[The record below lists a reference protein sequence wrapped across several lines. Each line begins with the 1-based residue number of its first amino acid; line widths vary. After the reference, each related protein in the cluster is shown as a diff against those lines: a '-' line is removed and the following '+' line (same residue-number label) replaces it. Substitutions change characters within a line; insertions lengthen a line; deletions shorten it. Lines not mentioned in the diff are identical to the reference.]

1 MTVNAVAPVS
11 DHTCPII
18 PEEDTLQYL
27 AAHRIL
33 RIMVTGAFAIFG
45 CYRLVNTTPRP
56 PKTRPE
62 IASGDGPP
70 NYPMNRTRGRY
81 RGPAASRLG
90 QIRKRGGIPAADAS
104 SGGASSRQPGCRVKV
119 ARLGPRAGYWKL
131 VRRRGRVTL
140 FQSESRFPA
149 AVAAV
154 RRRASRGALPRQSS

>member
-1 MTVNAVAPVS
+1 MTVNAVTPVS

-45 CYRLVNTTPRP
+45 CYRLVNTTRRP

-70 NYPMNRTRGRY
+70 NTTQEQTGGCY
-81 RGPAASRLG
+81 RGS
-90 QIRKRGGIPAADAS
+90 
-104 SGGASSRQPGCRVKV
+104 
-119 ARLGPRAGYWKL
+119 
-131 VRRRGRVTL
+131 
-140 FQSESRFPA
+140 
-149 AVAAV
+149 
-154 RRRASRGALPRQSS
+154 ALPRLALLEAACQGASEDFVPPAAQRRSVRRSRWTADAACAATPGRSRQSCQP

>member
-62 IASGDGPP
+62 IASGAGPP

-81 RGPAASRLG
+81 RGPAAKRPR
-90 QIRKRGGIPAADAS
+90 QIRKSGRRPA
-104 SGGASSRQPGCRVKV
+104 GNPPRPSRKAGRHPGCGR
-119 ARLGPRAGYWKL
+119 L
-131 VRRRGRVTL
+131 VRRRVL
-140 FQSESRFPA
+140 A
-149 AVAAV
+149 AA
-154 RRRASRGALPRQSS
+154 GLPREGGAAGAARRLLEAR